1 MRYITAI
8 LFSSLAAG
16 LLVAYAY
23 PNYQDIA
30 NLKKRQV
37 ELQDYIQQASQ
48 AQAKIDDLEA
58 KYKKFPDGASDR
70 MSIMIPESID
80 DVRLTMDLTN
90 LAAQHG
96 LSLANPS
103 IKKLAV
109 DKGSQLQQYDV
120 SFAIEAP
127 YNTFRNFLND
137 IQYWLQIRDIT
148 SLTITPGD
156 TPAAPMRISFDFV
169 TYALH

>member
-8 LFSSLAAG
+8 IFSSLAAA
-16 LLVAYAY
+16 LIVTYAY
-23 PNYQDIA
+23 PTYKDISTIKA
-30 NLKKRQV
+30 REVTLN
-37 ELQDYIQQASQ
+37 DYIKKASL

-58 KYKKFPDGASDR
+58 RYQQFPEGASER
-70 MSIMIPESID
+70 MSTMIPESVD

-96 LSLANPS
+96 LSLANPP

-109 DKGSQLQQYDV
+109 DKNSPLQQYDV

-127 YNTFRNFLND
+127 YSTFRNFLND
-137 IQYWLQIRDIT
+137 IEYWLQLRDIT
-148 SLTITPGD
+148 SLSITPGD
-156 TPAAPMRISFDFV
+156 TASAPMKISISFV

>member
-16 LLVAYAY
+16 LIVAYAY
-23 PNYQDIA
+23 PTYQEIGVQKA
-30 NLKKRQV
+30 RQV
-37 ELQDYIQQASQ
+37 ELQDYIDKASK
-48 AQAKIDDLEA
+48 AQAKIDNLESI
-58 KYKKFPDGASDR
+58 YKKFPDGASDR
-70 MSIMIPESID
+70 MAIMIPEAVD

-90 LAAQHG
+90 LAASHG
-96 LSLANPS
+96 LSLANPT
-103 IKKLAV
+103 IKKLSV
-109 DKGSQLQQYDV
+109 DKNSQLQQYDV

-156 TPAAPMRISFDFV
+156 TLSAPMKISFSFV

>member
-16 LLVAYAY
+16 LIVAYAY
-23 PNYQDIA
+23 PTYQKIGEQKA
-30 NLKKRQV
+30 RQV
-37 ELQDYIQQASQ
+37 ELQDYIQKASR
-48 AQAKIDDLEA
+48 AQDKINNLDSI
-58 KYKKFPDGASDR
+58 YSKFPDGASER
-70 MSIMIPESID
+70 MAIMIPESVD

-90 LAAQHG
+90 LAASHG

-103 IKKLAV
+103 IKKLSV
-109 DKGSQLQQYDV
+109 DKSSQLQQYDV
-120 SFAIEAP
+120 SFSIEAP
-127 YNTFRNFLND
+127 YVTFRNFLND

-148 SLTITPGD
+148 SLSITPGE
-156 TPAAPMRISFDFV
+156 TLSSPMRISISFV

>member
-16 LLVAYAY
+16 LIVAYAY
-23 PNYQDIA
+23 PTYQEIGT
-30 NLKKRQV
+30 LKARQA
-37 ELQDYIQQASQ
+37 ELQDYIKKASQ
-48 AQAKIDDLEA
+48 AQAKINDLEA
-58 KYKKFPDGASDR
+58 RYQKFPEGASER
-70 MSIMIPESID
+70 MTTMIPESVD

-90 LAAQHG
+90 LAASEG

-103 IKKLAV
+103 IKRLAV
-109 DKGSQLQQYDV
+109 DKNSQLQQYDV

-127 YNTFRNFLND
+127 YSTFRNFLND

-156 TPAAPMRISFDFV
+156 TAAAPMKVSFSFT

>member
-16 LLVAYAY
+16 LIVAYAY
-23 PNYQDIA
+23 PTYQEIGTIKA
-30 NLKKRQV
+30 RQV
-37 ELQDYIQQASQ
+37 ELQDYIKKASV

-58 KYKKFPDGASDR
+58 RYQKFPEGASDR
-70 MSIMIPESID
+70 MTIMIPESVD

-96 LSLANPS
+96 LSLANPT
-103 IKKLAV
+103 IKKVAV
-109 DKGSQLQQYDV
+109 DKGSKLQQYDV
-120 SFAIEAP
+120 SFSIEAP
-127 YNTFRNFLND
+127 YSTFRNFLND

-156 TPAAPMRISFDFV
+156 TAAAPMKVSFNFV